1 MVTLI
6 LTFLVGFV
14 VGVLVA
20 RNNIKKVNA
29 LVAEAEE
36 AAKELEAKI
45 EDLPAKWKKHL
56 GK

>member
-1 MVTLI
+1 MITLI
-6 LTFLVGFV
+6 ITFLVGFV

-29 LVAEAEE
+29 LVAEATET
-36 AAKELEAKI
+36 AKELDAKI
-45 EDLPAKWKKHL
+45 DELPAKWKKHL